1 MESITGGNT
10 PKYQELME
18 QLRLQIVS
26 GEIAP
31 GQKLP
36 SENTLSAQYQVSRQ
50 TVRKALAILQNEGY
64 IYAEHGRGT
73 FCSEMMRHAH
83 PSKNI
88 AVVTTYLSDY
98 IFPRVIQGIDD
109 VLTGAGYSIVLKN
122 TKNSRTRE
130 AECLQ
135 EILSKDIDGVIIEP
149 SKSQIFCRHMNLYE
163 QLEKSHIP
171 YVFIQGCFPQMKD
184 KPHVLLDD
192 FQGGYMITK
201 YLTDH
206 GHKNIVGVFKAD
218 DMQGQNRHKGY
229 VLALQEAEILY
240 DPDKVVWFHTE
251 DRKIHPYE
259 AIREMAGKT
268 LRGQMDA
275 VVCYNDQTAQLVMR
289 ESSGVD
295 SFYRLTQEVMRL
307 PQPPDAIFTTSDPK
321 AFVVMHALHDMGVR
335 IPEDVSVTGYDNS
348 SLANQQGLRLT
359 TIDHPQEK
367 LGAMAAELLLSM
379 IQNGEKEEGES
390 VLIQPMLI
398 EGNSCMEYR

>member
-10 PKYQELME
+10 PKYQELTE

-229 VLALQEAEILY
+229 VRALQEKGL
-240 DPDKVVWFHTE
+240 
-251 DRKIHPYE
+251 
-259 AIREMAGKT
+259 
-268 LRGQMDA
+268 
-275 VVCYNDQTAQLVMR
+275 
-289 ESSGVD
+289 
-295 SFYRLTQEVMRL
+295 
-307 PQPPDAIFTTSDPK
+307 
-321 AFVVMHALHDMGVR
+321 R

-348 SLANQQGLRLT
+348 SLADQQGLRLT